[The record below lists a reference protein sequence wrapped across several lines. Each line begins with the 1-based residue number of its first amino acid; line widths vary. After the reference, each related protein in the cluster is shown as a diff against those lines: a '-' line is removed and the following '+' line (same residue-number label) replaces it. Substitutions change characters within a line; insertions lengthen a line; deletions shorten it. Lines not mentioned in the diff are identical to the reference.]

1 MKILIQSPVEH
12 DGKLLAEGTMTTLP
26 DEVAQPLLDAKV
38 AIEVIAESKKA
49 KAADAE

>member
-26 DEVAQPLLDAKV
+26 DEVAKALIDVKV
-38 AIEVIAESKKA
+38 AIEVISESKRSKA
-49 KAADAE
+49 DSE